1 MKKMAALAIV
11 ALVAVA
17 VSQPAMAGVG
27 GCRVPGVGGCGN
39 WQLTSVGSQPRTMT
53 LLDSLQGA
61 LPADVLAMVKVLLQQ
76 KTSDQPTV
84 IETPQSVTTAGVGGC
99 FPRPGVGGCWL

>member
-1 MKKMAALAIV
+1 MKKVAALAIV

-17 VSQPAMAGVG
+17 ASQPSVAGVG
-27 GCRVPGVGGCGN
+27 GCSPRAGVGGC
-39 WQLTSVGSQPRTMT
+39 WQLTASNPQPRTLT
-53 LLDSLQGA
+53 VVDSLRGA
-61 LPADVLAMVKVLLQQ
+61 IPAEVLAMLRALLQE
-76 KTSDQPTV
+76 KSTSDRPPV